1 MQVELNQNNHREP
14 LVERQRLLERCMG
27 KQELAD
33 RLVGILVSGLPKD
46 ASEIQSALETGDL
59 PRVAAVSH
67 RLKGAAANMC
77 AASLS
82 SAAAA
87 LEKVARAS
95 DVERVPDS
103 WFILQQQIALVLEEL
118 RR

>member
-1 MQVELNQNNHREP
+1 MQAKLSQNDSREP
-14 LVERQRLLERCMG
+14 LVERQRLLERCLG

-33 RLVGILVSGLPKD
+33 RLVGILVNGLPKD
-46 ASEIQSALETGDL
+46 SVEIQTALETGDL

-77 AASLS
+77 APTLS

-87 LEKVARAS
+87 LEQAARTS

-103 WFILQQQIALVLEEL
+103 WLMLQQQIELVLEEL